1 MRPFAFRRFAR
12 KAATVSCGALFAAAL
27 AALPQPAS
35 ALVWDWRFETD
46 DDPEVEA
53 RGAFVTT
60 DVPDAQGFYTI
71 LGVTGERNNV
81 AINGLIPTGSPV
93 PGNCLDVVT
102 CFTSD
107 NLLRLEDDDGQL
119 TTHGFGVSFEDGTYA
134 NYFFASF
141 LQPAT
146 YLEFYSVAPFDLLPP
161 DTLGGDSELPGKFEA
176 DLRLDP
182 VPGPL
187 PAAGAVMAFGWA
199 RKLRRRQRAV
209 R

>member
-1 MRPFAFRRFAR
+1 M
-12 KAATVSCGALFAAAL
+12 SCGALFAAAL
-27 AALPQPAS
+27 AAFPQPAS
-35 ALVWDWRFETD
+35 ALVWDWSFERD
-46 DDPEVEA
+46 DDPEIEA
-53 RGAFVTT
+53 FGELMTT
-60 DVPDAQGFYTI
+60 DVPDSQGFYTI
-71 LGVTGERNNV
+71 IGVTGERNMV
-81 AINGLIPTGSPV
+81 AIDGFIPTGSPV

-119 TTHGFGVSFEDGTYA
+119 TTHGFGVSFADGTYA

-161 DTLGGDSELPGKFEA
+161 DTLGGDSEFAGNFEA
-176 DLRLDP
+176 EPRLDP

-187 PAAGAVMAFGWA
+187 PVAGAVMAFGWA
-199 RKLRRRQRAV
+199 RKLRRRQRAGL
-209 R
+209 

>member
-1 MRPFAFRRFAR
+1 MRPFLFGSFAR
-12 KAATVSCGALFAAAL
+12 KAASFYFGALFVAAL

-35 ALVWDWRFETD
+35 AMVWDWSFETD

-53 RGAFVTT
+53 FGEFITT
-60 DVPDAQGFYTI
+60 DVPDSQGYYPI
-71 LGVTGERNNV
+71 IGVTGERNKV
-81 AINGLIPTGSPV
+81 TIDGLIPTGSPI
-93 PGNCLDVVT
+93 PGNCLDVVS

-107 NLLRLEDDDGQL
+107 NLLRMEDDDGQL
-119 TTHGFGVSFEDGTYA
+119 TTHGFGVSFADGTYA

-146 YLEFYSVAPFDLLPP
+146 YQELYSVPPFDLLPP
-161 DTLGGDSELPGKFEA
+161 NTLGGDSELAGKFEA
-176 DLRLDP
+176 EPRLEP

-187 PAAGAVMAFGWA
+187 PITGAVMAFGWA
-199 RKLRRRQRAV
+199 RKLRLRQRAG